1 MTGDLING
9 TYRRQRVEE
18 DLGSGLAELLG
29 LPVPARS
36 VYEQAP
42 DVRTWSDK
50 HAPGYNQRNTTLI
63 TSRNGVRKGNVLT
76 RVCLSFCLSIRWFP
90 M

>member
-42 DVRTWSDK
+42 DVRTYSDK
-50 HAPGYNQRNTTLI
+50 HAPDYTQRNTTLI
-63 TSRNGVRKGNVLT
+63 AAHKRSCGKVMFSPVS
-76 RVCLSFCLSIRWFP
+76 VCYSLCP
-90 M
+90 

>member
-42 DVRTWSDK
+42 DVRTYSDK
-50 HAPGYNQRNTTLI
+50 HAPGHTQCNTTLI
-63 TSRNGVRKGNVLT
+63 TARQPSCGKVMFSLVS
-76 RVCLSFCLSIRWFP
+76 VCHSVCP
-90 M
+90 